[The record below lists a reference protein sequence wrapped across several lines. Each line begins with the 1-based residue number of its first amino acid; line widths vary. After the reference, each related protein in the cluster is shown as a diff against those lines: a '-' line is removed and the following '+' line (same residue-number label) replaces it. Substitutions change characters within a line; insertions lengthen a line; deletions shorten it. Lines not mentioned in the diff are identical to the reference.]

1 MGGFHGETYMSGSSL
16 AKGCI
21 FGRIAAA
28 DAIARARANT
38 RVAA

>member
-1 MGGFHGETYMSGSSL
+1 MSGSSL

-28 DAIARARANT
+28 DAIARARRGAEQT
-38 RVAA
+38 EVAR

>member
-1 MGGFHGETYMSGSSL
+1 MSGSSL

-28 DAIARARANT
+28 DAIARARNHTEVTA
-38 RVAA
+38 